1 MVYLY
6 LIDKS
11 KSFFVIFYI
20 TNDITISLILSS
32 NNFCVYY
39 GIKNDPPSAPIRL
52 GFHN

>member
-1 MVYLY
+1 MGEEN
-6 LIDKS
+6 ITSS
-11 KSFFVIFYI
+11 KFRGLDFKI
-20 TNDITISLILSS
+20 TNRC